1 MPNGKEIK
9 RKDDTIGKLPTVF
22 HWKFHGREYIK
33 ADGIFQRVV
42 SHKGKVYRVQSIGSE
57 EVTYLVTDGG
67 GKWSHG
73 DTLADA
79 KRDLM
84 YKLTNRD
91 TTKYEGWSLNT
102 EVTMAEAIE
111 AYRIITGACEAG
123 TRYFVEN
130 VLSSDARTRKKLT
143 VREVI
148 EYTKE
153 QYNAEAFAN
162 FFKE

>member
-1 MPNGKEIK
+1 
-9 RKDDTIGKLPTVF
+9 
-22 HWKFHGREYIK
+22 
-33 ADGIFQRVV
+33 
-42 SHKGKVYRVQSIGSE
+42 
-57 EVTYLVTDGG
+57 
-67 GKWSHG
+67 
-73 DTLADA
+73 
-79 KRDLM
+79 M